1 MLPCVPPRLAVAQ
14 NDSWVERPTPIRQ
27 AARVN
32 SSPLLDP
39 SEILE
44 KSAGLLQAG
53 QYEDA
58 AIALRKA
65 LDLAPASVAVRRAVA
80 RLSTLA
86 RTWLTRGQIPLAIAA
101 LAPLAESVHADGTL
115 LMLYGHALM
124 VVGRK
129 HDAEA
134 VLRRW
139 LAKDPGNRDAALRL
153 AAVLADNGKATEAEA
168 VVGAIARGGDG
179 ADAAFVLGRAL
190 LGQARF
196 DEAETQFRKVVRAR
210 PDHQI
215 AHGNLMELVWMRT
228 GDVHEASREIDKA
241 LHARADSQGLR
252 ITKARLLTSA
262 RLPREALAEI
272 DAGLA
277 LAPSAP
283 ALLSAAATI
292 ALDIDGTRALDY
304 AKRLHATAP
313 RDRATQVALGNASL
327 ATGRAQEALVIAEA
341 LHGSDPNDGR
351 ALAMKADAL
360 RMLGDPRYRELL
372 DYRRLVRAEPIDV
385 PAGWT
390 GLDAYL
396 AELVA
401 DMERVHTLRA
411 HPIGNSLREGSQIQ
425 LAPQNSPFAS
435 IRAFPQAID
444 GPIRRYMQAI
454 GTGDD
459 PMRKRNTGRYGL
471 SGIWS
476 VRLRP
481 NGFHVNHY
489 HPEGWISSACYL
501 HLPHAVERDGEG
513 WLQFGE
519 PAFPTHPSLGP
530 EYFVKPRPGLLA
542 LFPSYMWHG
551 TVPFSGGPEDH
562 RLTIAFDVVPLP

>member
-1 MLPCVPPRLAVAQ
+1 MPPRLAVAQ

-44 KSAGLLQAG
+44 KTAGLLQAG

-65 LDLAPASVAVRRAVA
+65 LDLAPASAAVRRAVA

-101 LAPLAESVHADGTL
+101 LAPLAESAHADGTL

-124 VVGRK
+124 AVGRK

-262 RLPREALAEI
+262 RLPREALDEI

-562 RLTIAFDVVPLP
+562 RLTIAFDVVPRP